1 MPGAKKFGAYNN
13 RILRVNLTDGKFS
26 EETLSDELVH
36 DYIGGRGFGAKLL
49 YDELRPGIDP
59 LGEENELICLVGPMT
74 GTNSQSFH
82 RWKVTFK
89 SPLTGGY
96 FTSSAGG
103 FFGAEQ
109 KAAGFDIIIISGA
122 ADKPVYLWVHDGKY
136 QLRDASYLWGLDC
149 DDTHIWSGCSM
160 YGRVLA
166 ERTTFSPNVLPMSRC
181 LPGPRR
187 GRCLR

>member
-1 MPGAKKFGAYNN
+1 MPSAKKIGGYKN
-13 RILRVNLTDGKFS
+13 RILRVNLTDGKLS
-26 EETLSDELVH
+26 EDTLDSELLH

-49 YDELRPGIDP
+49 YDDLKPGIAP
-59 LGEENELICLVGPMT
+59 LSEKNELISLVGPMT

-109 KAAGFDIIIISGA
+109 KAAGFDVIIINGA
-122 ADKPVYLWVHDGKY
+122 SDKPVYLWVHDGKY
-136 QLRDASYLWGLDC
+136 QLRDA
-149 DDTHIWSGCSM
+149 TH
-160 YGRVLA
+160 L
-166 ERTTFSPNVLPMSRC
+166 
-181 LPGPRR
+181 
-187 GRCLR
+187 

>member
-103 FFGAEQ
+103 FFRCRAEGRRIRHHHHQ
-109 KAAGFDIIIISGA
+109 RGLGKAGIS
-122 ADKPVYLWVHDGKY
+122 L
-136 QLRDASYLWGLDC
+136 
-149 DDTHIWSGCSM
+149 
-160 YGRVLA
+160 
-166 ERTTFSPNVLPMSRC
+166 
-181 LPGPRR
+181 GPRWKVR
-187 GRCLR
+187 VTGCNLSMGAGL